1 MTALLPPL
9 NLKAWIDEHRHLLK
23 PPVGNKVVWEDRD
36 FIVMVVGGPN
46 HRKDFHVN
54 PTEELFFQVEG
65 DIVVR
70 IIDAH
75 GQPQEVPIREGEM
88 FLLPANIPHSPQ
100 RSAGTV
106 GMVVE
111 RRRPRGEDDHIR
123 FYCDKCGEVVH
134 DEQFELADI
143 QHQLKRLMEDFWSDA
158 TMRTC
163 MQCGGVLQPPTG
175 QVSPP
180 PKDMPAP
187 TVRVAETGKSAFA
200 AAPVRPGQPRTKIA
214 AHSKPAA
221 TARGARTGSKR
232 KVLSRSR

>member
-75 GQPQEVPIREGEM
+75 GQAQDLPIREGEM

-106 GMVVE
+106 GVVVE

-123 FYCDKCGEVVH
+123 FYCDKCGEIVH

-143 QHQLKRLMEDFWSDA
+143 HHQLKRLMEDFWSDA

-175 QVSPP
+175 LVSPP
-180 PKDMPAP
+180 PKDMSAP
-187 TVRVAETGKSAFA
+187 TVRIAETGKTSSP
-200 AAPVRPGQPRTKIA
+200 APHRPGQARPTKTT
-214 AHSKPAA
+214 AHSKPPAA
-221 TARGARTGSKR
+221 SRSTRTASKR